1 MSIHTPWFDGGAPLQ
16 GRRELDDNGRGPK
29 LPQSPSTRHPLMSP
43 SFAQFRYRSLALV
56 LASALAGCA
65 SLPPPTGELSAAQQA
80 VTRADQA
87 DADQYAPQELASAR
101 SALAK
106 AQADMAAGEDEEAR
120 RLALVAAADA
130 DLALARSRAAQVRSE
145 WDQRLDEIARLRQRL
160 QMEVEPRRPV
170 ALELAVPGGD
180 YATRMAALAADPQLA
195 GFANYERL
203 QAQQAVDALAAAR
216 SRQRE
221 DADYLAQRR
230 VEIAELS
237 ARIEA
242 SRRDV
247 DQLDRERLELL
258 AEASRRDA
266 EAARAEA
273 ERLRVEAQIQAEE
286 AQRLRDQAAQDAA
299 TMQDVE
305 AAIDGVADA
314 QAAKL
319 RAAREKEAKLA
330 REEAELVA
338 GGKLPPS
345 RWDNRG
351 EVFTLSGDAFES
363 GKASLTERGQGSV
376 RTLAAYLAAGPGS
389 AVRIEGVDASAGL
402 AQKRV
407 EAVRDALVAAGAQ
420 RQQVRAAVGSA
431 GKSKPRVEIVLS
443 AK

>member
-1 MSIHTPWFDGGAPLQ
+1 
-16 GRRELDDNGRGPK
+16 
-29 LPQSPSTRHPLMSP
+29 MSP
-43 SFAQFRYRSLALV
+43 SFAQFRYLPVALV
-56 LASALAGCA
+56 LASVLAGCA
-65 SLPPPTGELSAAQQA
+65 SMPPPTGELSAAQQA

-87 DADQYAPQELASAR
+87 DADQYAPQELGSAR
-101 SALAK
+101 NEL
-106 AQADMAAGEDEEAR
+106 AQAQAAMAAGEDEDAR
-120 RLALVAAADA
+120 RLALAAAADA
-130 DLALARSRAAQVRSE
+130 DLAHARSRAAQVRTE
-145 WDQRLDEIARLRQRL
+145 WEQRLDEITRLRARL
-160 QMEVEPRRPV
+160 QMEAEPRRPI
-170 ALELAVPGGD
+170 ALEQGVPGGD
-180 YATRMAALAADPQLA
+180 YATRLAALGADPQLA
-195 GFANYERL
+195 SFANYERL
-203 QAQQAVDALAAAR
+203 QAQQSVDALAAAR

-221 DADYLAQRR
+221 SADYLAQRR

-237 ARIEA
+237 ARVEA

-258 AEASRRDA
+258 AEANRRDA
-266 EAARAEA
+266 EVARAEA
-273 ERLRVEAQIQAEE
+273 ERLRVEAQIRAEAE
-286 AQRLRDQAAQDAA
+286 QRAREEDAA
-299 TMQDVE
+299 RIQDLE
-305 AAIDGVADA
+305 AATAGETDA
-314 QAAKL
+314 QTAKL

-345 RWDNRG
+345 RWDTRG
-351 EVFTLSGDAFES
+351 EVFTLSADAFDA
-363 GKASLTERGQGSV
+363 GKASLTERGQGSI
-376 RTLAAYLAAGPGS
+376 RTLAAYLAVGPGG